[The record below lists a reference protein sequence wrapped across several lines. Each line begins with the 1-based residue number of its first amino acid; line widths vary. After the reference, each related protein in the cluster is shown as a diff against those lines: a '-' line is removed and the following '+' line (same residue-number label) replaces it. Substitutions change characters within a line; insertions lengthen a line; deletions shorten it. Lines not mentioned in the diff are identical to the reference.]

1 MATIRHVIS
10 VHAPVSKVWR
20 LWSTFENLAEH
31 FEAVENVRFEG
42 DLPIITFK
50 NLIGRDREL
59 QISITESVPDRT
71 IAFKANASELAGSL
85 SFEAAGQHTF
95 VTFVLSFDPPAARLG
110 DIVSSLL
117 KYPSAEI
124 RDGLQSYHEAME
136 RK

>member
-1 MATIRHVIS
+1 VATIRHVVS

-31 FEAVENVRFEG
+31 FEAIENVRFEG

-71 IAFKANASELAGSL
+71 LAFKANASELAGSL

-110 DIVSSLL
+110 DIVSNLL
-117 KYPSAEI
+117 NYPSAQI